1 MQIHVNHTTRPEP
14 QPAAARERTGRSSEP
29 PARPARADTV
39 SLGTGRTA
47 APTYAPGALG
57 GTGDTLRFETLR
69 QLVVSLL
76 GEQGVATRIAAG
88 ETPIDL
94 AAITPAE
101 AEELIGVDGYFGVE
115 QTADRIFRFAVDVAG
130 GDPAR
135 LDAIKE
141 GIDRGFAEAKEAL
154 GDWLPDISYATY
166 DAVMAKLDQW
176 AAGTAVVV

>member
-29 PARPARADTV
+29 PARPAQADTV

-101 AEELIGVDGYFGVE
+101 ACMKPRRDRL
-115 QTADRIFRFAVDVAG
+115 TAAPSARSARSSPAGNSRFI
-130 GDPAR
+130 AR
-135 LDAIKE
+135 PRV
-141 GIDRGFAEAKEAL
+141 GRTSRP
-154 GDWLPDISYATY
+154 WPS
-166 DAVMAKLDQW
+166 
-176 AAGTAVVV
+176 